1 MQAGSL
7 YPSAESNQNTSS
19 CEHDSGSYRLRP
31 KKEQI
36 IFHIAESLCY
46 AKLSKITATE
56 TNHALGI
63 VKKQQEGGR
72 GVTSITV
79 SVK

>member
-1 MQAGSL
+1 MQARGL

-19 CEHDSGSYRLRP
+19 YEHDSGSYISRP
-31 KKEQI
+31 RKEQI

-56 TNHALGI
+56 TNHALEI
-63 VKKQQEGGR
+63 VKKQQGGWR

-79 SVK
+79 PIN